1 MSPWLRPLAA
11 LAYLLPWADAVGFGA
26 ALFRVIPSLEWLA
39 LPTLPVVLIERG
51 IPFGGF
57 ILFLVLFLAV
67 VRNARVPQL
76 VRFHVLQAI
85 LLDILLIVIGLAFQV
100 LLRPLGDSVVVRTL
114 ANTVFLASLLAVLY
128 GVIEALRGREGDLP
142 GLSQAVRMQL

>member
-11 LAYLLPWADAVGFGA
+11 LAYLLPWADAVGFGN
-26 ALFRVIPSLEWLA
+26 ALFRVVPSLQWLA

-51 IPFGGF
+51 LPFGGF
-57 ILFLVLFLAV
+57 ILFLVLYLAV
-67 VRNARVPQL
+67 ARNARVPEP

-100 LLRPLGDSVVVRTL
+100 LLRPLGIRWWCALWRTRSSWRPCWRCST
-114 ANTVFLASLLAVLY
+114 APSK
-128 GVIEALRGREGDLP
+128 R
-142 GLSQAVRMQL
+142 

>member
-11 LAYLLPWADAVGFGA
+11 LAYLLPWADAVGFGT
-26 ALFRVIPSLEWLA
+26 ALFRVIPSLQWLA

-57 ILFLVLFLAV
+57 ILFLVLFLA
-67 VRNARVPQL
+67 ARVPQL

-114 ANTVFLASLLAVLY
+114 ANTVFLAALLAVLY

>member
-1 MSPWLRPLAA
+1 M
-11 LAYLLPWADAVGFGA
+11 
-26 ALFRVIPSLEWLA
+26 LFRS
-39 LPTLPVVLIERG
+39 
-51 IPFGGF
+51 
-57 ILFLVLFLAV
+57 FLVLFLAV

-114 ANTVFLASLLAVLY
+114 ANTVFLAALLAVLY
-128 GVIEALRGREGDLP
+128 GVIEAVRGREGDLP
-142 GLSQAVRMQL
+142 GISQAVRMQL

>member
-11 LAYLLPWADAVGFGA
+11 LAYLLPWADAVGFGN
-26 ALFRVIPSLEWLA
+26 ALFRVVPSLQWLA

-51 IPFGGF
+51 LPFGGF
-57 ILFLVLFLAV
+57 ILFLVLYLAV
-67 VRNARVPQL
+67 ARNARVPEP
-76 VRFHVLQAI
+76 VRFHVMQAI

-114 ANTVFLASLLAVLY
+114 ANTVFLAALLAVLY
-128 GVIEALRGREGDLP
+128 SAIEALRGREGDLP
-142 GLSQAVRMQL
+142 GISQAVRMQL